1 MLRGSLSG
9 NSRLPA
15 VAEAAHLLAQAR
27 GLWHHPLPINR
38 HELMPYGVS
47 PYPSTGTSLRLV
59 ASMDVSL
66 HFGLHCSR
74 LITQEASSRP
84 IRKQHI
90 HWRELVA
97 CGTCSHQD
105 NRSVVRTLA

>member
-59 ASMDVSL
+59 ASMDDVLAL
-66 HFGLHCSR
+66 HEYNQPICGL
-74 LITQEASSRP
+74 IEASAQKWPPTPPAQAPTS
-84 IRKQHI
+84 
-90 HWRELVA
+90 
-97 CGTCSHQD
+97 
-105 NRSVVRTLA
+105 